1 MKKGRLKI
9 HATGFQTAFL
19 PFTHG
24 PKHQAS
30 PFFHNSAVFHHGVLT
45 MARGTGHVVEDR
57 FAHGAEAE

>member
-19 PFTHG
+19 PFTHAFETSG
-24 PKHQAS
+24 FL
-30 PFFHNSAVFHHGVLT
+30 FFHNSAVFHHGVLT
-45 MARGTGHVVEDR
+45 MARGTGHVVEDG